1 VGLRFRLGLGV
12 REVED
17 ELRRIFL
24 LDDGEGVEE
33 LVGDVGEDGGTA
45 GGDFVFDDQINDGG
59 EEVVDLTGGIESVGG
74 AKEELGEVAVLGS
87 APGVGRAEGMAGA
100 EAAGRVGMEAAAFA
114 VALAGPAARVAG
126 GDSAGAGG
134 GIRRCGWRGVGCI
147 LGLSFR

>member
-33 LVGDVGEDGGTA
+33 LVGDVGEDGSTA

-74 AKEELGEVAVLGS
+74 AKEELG
-87 APGVGRAEGMAGA
+87 
-100 EAAGRVGMEAAAFA
+100 
-114 VALAGPAARVAG
+114 
-126 GDSAGAGG
+126 
-134 GIRRCGWRGVGCI
+134 
-147 LGLSFR
+147 